1 MRSRREALALLGAT
15 AVLAAC
21 RRPKDR
27 ARPVETLRPL
37 DTGSSATPPGIQKV
51 AMVGDSITAGS
62 LPELRAAFQYI
73 GVTDAR
79 IEGANGR
86 RISVGQGKS
95 LSPIGGVA
103 QIGAMALDRV
113 DPDAWVI
120 ELGTN
125 DVGQYATKDEYGAQ
139 IDLVLELLP
148 TDRPL
153 VWVNTY
159 RPQYAEFTTMFNEVL
174 QERIGE
180 RPRAKVA
187 DWFALVSDPSM
198 DYLQDDRLHPNKDGR
213 LALAVLVCGTLQQ
226 F

>member
-1 MRSRREALALLGAT
+1 MRSRRELLALFGAT

-21 RRPKDR
+21 RLPKDR

-37 DTGSSATPPGIQKV
+37 DTGPGATPPAITSVG
-51 AMVGDSITAGS
+51 MVGDSITAGS

-86 RISVGQGKS
+86 RISVGIGEG

-103 QIGAMALDRV
+103 QIGAMALGGA
-113 DPDAWVI
+113 DPGAWVI

-125 DVGQYATKDEYGAQ
+125 DIGQYATKDEYGAQ

-159 RPQYAEFTTMFNEVL
+159 RPQYADDTAMFNEVL
-174 QERIGE
+174 QERIDG

-187 DWFALVSDPSM
+187 DWFALVTDPAN
-198 DYLQDDRLHPNKDGR
+198 DYLQDDRLHPNKAGS

>member
-1 MRSRREALALLGAT
+1 MLGRRQFLGGVAGT
-15 AVLAAC
+15 VALAAC
-21 RRPKDR
+21 RAPEDR

-37 DTGSSATPPGIQKV
+37 DTGPGATPPAIRAV
-51 AMVGDSITAGS
+51 AMVGDSITFGS

-86 RISVGQGKS
+86 RISVGSGQG

-103 QIGAMALDRV
+103 QIGAMAFGGV

-125 DVGQYATKDEYGAQ
+125 DIGQYATKDEYGAQ
-139 IDLVLELLP
+139 IDLILELLP

-159 RPQYAEFTTMFNEVL
+159 RRQYLEYTAMFNEVL
-174 QERIGE
+174 QERLDD

-187 DWFALVSDPSM
+187 DWFTLVTDPSV
-198 DYLQDDRLHPNKDGR
+198 DYLQDDRLHPNKAGS